1 MNTTNSASILQV
13 NFSEILSYVSTLGIG
28 GLVGTI
34 FGYWFKDKLAQNAEN
49 KRKIREGKE
58 RQYKDLLSNVLA
70 FFDGWEDKDC
80 QKQFLRE
87 LYTNAPVY
95 ASDEVIRLSNKF
107 LKGFDKE
114 KPQQSK
120 ERDVIYGQLVLE
132 IRKELN
138 KIQGNPT
145 TELSIDDIKIQKL
158 NK

>member
-1 MNTTNSASILQV
+1 MDATTSAELTRIGQL
-13 NFSEILSYVSTLGIG
+13 IVSWIPTLGIG
-28 GLVGTI
+28 GI
-34 FGYWFKDKLAQNAEN
+34 IGYWVKAKLEQNAEN
-49 KRKIREGKE
+49 KRKIREEKE

-80 QKQFLRE
+80 QRQFLRE

-107 LKGFDKE
+107 MQGFDKD
-114 KPQQSK
+114 KPQPAK
-120 ERDVIYGQLVLE
+120 DRDKIYGQLVLE

-138 KIQGNPT
+138 KIQGNPA
-145 TELSIDDIKIQKL
+145 TELTIADIKIQKL

>member
-1 MNTTNSASILQV
+1 MNASNSASIIPV
-13 NFSEILSYVSTLGIG
+13 NFSEILSYISTLGIG
-28 GLVGTI
+28 GLAGTI

-49 KRKIREGKE
+49 KRKIREEKE
-58 RQYKDLLSNVLA
+58 QQYKDLLSNVLA

-107 LKGFDKE
+107 MQGFDKD
-114 KPQQSK
+114 KPQLAK
-120 ERDVIYGQLVLE
+120 DRDKIYGQLVLE

-145 TELSIDDIKIQKL
+145 TELTVEDIKIQKL